1 LFFSNKT
8 AFHNDLV
15 IGEEEPVYVP
25 RSIMADIIYNNED
38 DLLKRRQ
45 RATTL
50 VELPSGAW
58 QKRPVVAG
66 TNIREPVAASSVLSA
81 TAAPL
86 AAKMGLRQRRG
97 KGEEEHTAGHSAQ
110 PNKLIQ
116 VKVNLKEI

>member
-1 LFFSNKT
+1 LLFSHKT

-38 DLLKRRQ
+38 DLLKRRH

-58 QKRPVVAG
+58 QKRPIVAG
-66 TNIREPVAASSVLSA
+66 TSISGKTAASTQSSS

-97 KGEEEHTAGHSAQ
+97 KGEEGHLAGHSDQ
-110 PNKLIQ
+110 PNKLLQ
-116 VKVNLKEI
+116 VSSF